1 MLSLLMSAVDV
12 TLTTH
17 TTDSSYLTL
26 PNILLLSVVLIGSS
40 IYYFVYSHN
49 DSNAPPYVNI
59 FYKLITRQFNFL
71 SDGPLSII
79 WYGYQCAGD
88 AFRLQLAHQPV
99 TVLLGPTAT
108 AAFFNA
114 DDDTLSQKEVYHF
127 VTPVFG
133 KGLVYD
139 APQNVLTQQLKFLSH
154 GLSSM
159 KITEYAQRVVDEATT
174 FFNDTSK
181 FGDSGTIDLYH
192 IISELTINTA
202 SSTLL
207 GNEIRSNVQNEFAIY
222 YHNLSMGMTPLSFFL
237 PNIPIE
243 AHRKRDA
250 ARREIVKLFY
260 PIIQSRREQQRNN
273 PSFVKPRDFLQDLID
288 VKYTDKRSLTDD
300 EIVGMLVA
308 ALFAGQHTSNIT
320 ATWMILSLIHNN
332 YVSDV
337 LEEQKRILHID
348 DGTLMNNDNLNYET
362 VQEMSFLDQSLHETL
377 RLFPPLIFLM
387 RKVKKPLV
395 VHTTQNKSYTVP
407 VGDIV
412 AVSPAVSGR
421 LESVW
426 SDPLQYN
433 PHRFGTEWKNKQAEL
448 KSNKIKDYTFMG
460 FGGGRHECL
469 GRRFALMQIK
479 TIVSVMFRTFELSLT
494 DEFPVRDFDAMVVG
508 PVAPTKV
515 HYKRRK

>member
-1 MLSLLMSAVDV
+1 MMLSTASQIGVSV
-12 TLTTH
+12 TTH
-17 TTDSSYLTL
+17 TSTSAFTPLAITAGIAALLAAIIYAVVYTHYDSA
-26 PNILLLSVVLIGSS
+26 
-40 IYYFVYSHN
+40 
-49 DSNAPPYVNI
+49 APPYVNV

-71 SDGPLSII
+71 SDGPLSVI
-79 WYGYQCAGD
+79 WYAYQQAGD

-99 TVLLGPTAT
+99 TMLLGPTAT

-114 DDDTLSQKEVYHF
+114 DDETLSQKEVYHF

-139 APQNVLTQQLKFLSH
+139 APMNVLTQQLKFLSH

-159 KITEYAQRVVDEATT
+159 KIADYATRVVSEATS
-174 FFNDTSK
+174 FFNDRSK
-181 FGDSGTIDLYH
+181 FQDEGVIDLYH

-207 GNEIRSNVQNEFAIY
+207 GAEIRQNVQQEFAIY
-222 YHNLSMGMTPLSFFL
+222 YHNLSMGMTPISFFM
-237 PNIPIE
+237 PNLPIE

-250 ARREIVKLFY
+250 ARVEIVKLFY
-260 PIIQSRREQQRNN
+260 PIIRARREQQRQN
-273 PSFVKPRDFLQDLID
+273 PSAEKPKDFLQDLID

-320 ATWMILSLIHNN
+320 ATWMVLSLIHNN
-332 YVSDV
+332 YVDTV
-337 LEEQKRILHID
+337 LNEQKQVLSVTD
-348 DGTLMNNDNLNYET
+348 ETLDQNSALTYDT
-362 VQEMSFLDQSLHETL
+362 VQQMTFLEQCLQETL

-387 RKVKKPLV
+387 RKVKKPLTV
-395 VHTTQNKSYTVP
+395 TTSDNKRYTVP

-421 LESVW
+421 LEKVW
-426 SDPLQYN
+426 PEPLQFK
-433 PHRFGTEWKNKQAEL
+433 PERFGDEWRAKQDEMKKNKQ
-448 KSNKIKDYTFMG
+448 KDYTFMG

-479 TIVSVMFRTFELSLT
+479 TIVSVMFRTFELRL
-494 DEFPVRDFDAMVVG
+494 DGQFPVRDFDAMVVG

-515 HYKRRK
+515 YYKRRK